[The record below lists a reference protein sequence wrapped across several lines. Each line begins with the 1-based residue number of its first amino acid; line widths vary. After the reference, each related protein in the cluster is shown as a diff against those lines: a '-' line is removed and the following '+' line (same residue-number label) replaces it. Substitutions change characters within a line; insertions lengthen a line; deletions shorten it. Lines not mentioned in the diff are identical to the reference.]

1 MDGTYARCI
10 RKQRSR
16 SVMRTKKALRS
27 FSTLESFTSSAV
39 GNNTASAAPLNN
51 ITHDVRMCNFA
62 ANTATC
68 VRRLV
73 SIVGDTATIAEL

>member
-1 MDGTYARCI
+1 
-10 RKQRSR
+10 
-16 SVMRTKKALRS
+16 MRTKKALRS

-51 ITHDVRMCNFA
+51 ITHDVRVCNFA

-73 SIVGDTATIAEL
+73 SVVGDSATITELGHEAIDRGIVRSVRIGA